1 MFADMG
7 IQPAVADAFLI
18 SQGLKRASASTDT
31 TAAATS
37 INDLPDT
44 VAALSPVTITGTA
57 TDNDGNPLT
66 TDGKV
71 AVVEVS
77 RRRRHHLEGREH
89 RRQLGDLELQLAA
102 DARRAPTRSRP
113 ARSTTA

>member
-7 IQPAVADAFLI
+7 IQPGVADAFLI
-18 SQGLKRASASTDT
+18 SQGLTRASASTDT
-31 TAAATS
+31 TAATAS
-37 INDLPDT
+37 IDDLPDT

-66 TDGKV
+66 ADGKV

-77 RRRRHHLEGREH
+77 LDGGTTWQRREH
-89 RRQLGDLELQLAA
+89 RQRLGDLELRLAA
-102 DARRAPTRSRP
+102 DDSRAPTRSRP